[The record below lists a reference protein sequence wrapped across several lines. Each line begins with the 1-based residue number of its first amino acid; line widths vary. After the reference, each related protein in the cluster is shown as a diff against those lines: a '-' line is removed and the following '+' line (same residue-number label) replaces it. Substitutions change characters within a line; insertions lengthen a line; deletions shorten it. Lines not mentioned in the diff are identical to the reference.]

1 MNMTQ
6 AFKMAWKAIRTNK
19 MRSILT
25 MLGIVIGVAAVI
37 SLVSIGQGVT
47 QSVTSQVNGLGTN
60 LISVSIQGRG
70 VKTSLTVDEVMV
82 YGGKKGVSAVAPV
95 VSGMVKV
102 RYANVTD
109 TISLEGITPE
119 YETVRNFPVASG
131 RFLLPIDIDYGQ
143 KVALIGS
150 ETATNLFRE
159 KSPIG
164 EMIQVNG
171 TPFRV
176 VGVLEEKGSGMTGSN
191 DDRILIPIRTA
202 ERLVKSK
209 GVKMFYV
216 QAETSDAVDQVVSQI
231 EKDLVLKFPKQEDDE
246 NEPYQIFNQKEMLSA
261 VGTITGTLTTALAG
275 IAGISLLVGGIGIMN
290 IMLVSVSERTREIGI
305 RKAIGAKRRD
315 ILIQF
320 LIESILLGGIGGVI
334 GLILGGSGAISLGK
348 LMGIDVSV
356 SLGTAIFAFVFSV
369 AVGVSFGLFPA
380 NKAAKLK
387 PIDALRMD

>member
-1 MNMTQ
+1 MNTAQ
-6 AFKMAWKAIRTNK
+6 AFKMAWQAIRTNK

-47 QSVTSQVNGLGTN
+47 QSVTSQVNDLGTN

-70 VKTSLTVDEVMV
+70 VKTSLTLDEAMA
-82 YGGKKGVSAVAPV
+82 YGEKKGVSAVAPV

-109 TISLEGITPE
+109 TISLEGITPD
-119 YETVRNFPVASG
+119 YETVRNFSVASG

-143 KVALIGS
+143 KVALIGA
-150 ETATNLFRE
+150 ETAANLFGE

-164 EMIQVNG
+164 EMMQVNG

-191 DDRILIPIRTA
+191 DDKILIPIRTA
-202 ERLVKSK
+202 ERLVKNK
-209 GVKMFYV
+209 GVQMFYV
-216 QAETSDAVDQVVSQI
+216 QAETSDTVDQVVSQL
-231 EKDLVLKFPKQEDDE
+231 EKDLSSKFPKQEDDE
-246 NEPYQIFNQKEMLSA
+246 YEPYQIFNQKEMLSA
-261 VGTITGTLTTALAG
+261 VGTITSTLTTALAG

-320 LIESILLGGIGGVI
+320 LIESILLGGIGGII
-334 GLILGGSGAISLGK
+334 GLVLGGSGAVSLGK

-356 SLGTAIFAFVFSV
+356 SLGTAGFAFIFSV

-387 PIDALRMD
+387 PIEALRMD